1 MSFNPDKCEV
11 LRVTA
16 KQKNITKAEYT
27 IHGKPVN
34 AVSSA
39 KYLGLTI
46 HTKLNYN
53 KHVNNI
59 SKKANSSRAFIHR
72 NTGSCPGKV
81 KATAYTSFVRSQL
94 KYASTDWGPH
104 TANNINQIEA
114 VQRRAARSVMN
125 DWSRPHSQSGRSSS
139 SKGSPTFMM
148 QHVGWNTLEV
158 RRNQVRAVMIQIGDA
173 TARQTVS
180 LPVVLSHH
188 YLHLSV
194 DDRLHVPPTAP
205 RIFHRP
211 PCHGR
216 RARCEPL
223 LSESYSFSGR
233 ADCVSRPSSQP
244 KPP

>member
-81 KATAYTSFVRSQL
+81 KATAYTSFVRS
-94 KYASTDWGPH
+94 
-104 TANNINQIEA
+104 
-114 VQRRAARSVMN
+114 
-125 DWSRPHSQSGRSSS
+125 
-139 SKGSPTFMM
+139 
-148 QHVGWNTLEV
+148 
-158 RRNQVRAVMIQIGDA
+158 
-173 TARQTVS
+173 
-180 LPVVLSHH
+180 
-188 YLHLSV
+188 
-194 DDRLHVPPTAP
+194 
-205 RIFHRP
+205 
-211 PCHGR
+211 
-216 RARCEPL
+216 
-223 LSESYSFSGR
+223 
-233 ADCVSRPSSQP
+233 
-244 KPP
+244 